1 MVPRLAQLSLV
12 SPDVCASRVRTQD
25 DACDTVDIVSHRSHH
40 RAGRRVSLA
49 IGVDGAAVPS
59 VPHVHRTAALRETV
73 PSESSYTVVASRA
86 TSVLTSSEPRFLIPS
101 QRCASRDVGLF
112 PSQRCV
118 LRAAGRH
125 LNGAHR
131 ARSTSPSRRCASR
144 DVGLLPLHTRV
155 SRSVGPSARNIVNK
169 SLPFHKRT
177 TDRGVRTLHFGPW
190 CAVCVVCMVRACVRA
205 LVCVD
210 GFAADVPCVCEL
222 MYVTVCVPCLVCRV
236 RTLTSFPTSLDL
248 RLCT

>member
-25 DACDTVDIVSHRSHH
+25 DACDLVDIVSHRSHH

-86 TSVLTSSEPRFLIPS
+86 TSVLTSSEPRFLIPT
-101 QRCASRDVGLF
+101 QRRASRVVGLF
-112 PSQRCV
+112 PSQRRV
-118 LRAAGRH
+118 LRTAGRH

-131 ARSTSPSRRCASR
+131 ARSTSPSQRCASR

-177 TDRGVRTLHFGPW
+177 TDRGVRTLQR
-190 CAVCVVCMVRACVRA
+190 CLRIRAHACKRQSREPRA
-205 LVCVD
+205 HVLL
-210 GFAADVPCVCEL
+210 P
-222 MYVTVCVPCLVCRV
+222 
-236 RTLTSFPTSLDL
+236 
-248 RLCT
+248 